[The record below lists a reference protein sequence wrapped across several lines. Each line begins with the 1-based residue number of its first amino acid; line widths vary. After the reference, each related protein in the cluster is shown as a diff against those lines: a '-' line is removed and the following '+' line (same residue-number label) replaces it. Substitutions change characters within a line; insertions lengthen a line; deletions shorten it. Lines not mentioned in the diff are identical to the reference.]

1 MIVAVADT
9 HTIIWYLFNDERLSN
24 IARQTIETAAVDGNQ
39 IGIASIT
46 LAEIV
51 YLSEKNR
58 IPEPTLERLLN
69 AIDEENSVLS
79 EIPLD
84 KNVVKTLVRVE
95 RTQIPDLP
103 DRIIAATALYT
114 KVPVISRDRKI
125 KLSNIQTIW

>member
-9 HTIIWYLFNDERLSN
+9 HTIIWYLFNDPRLSDT
-24 IARQTIETAAVDGNQ
+24 AQQTIETAAAEGNQ

-58 IPEPTLERLLN
+58 IPEQTFERLIN
-69 AIDEENSVLS
+69 AIEAENSILI

-84 KNVVKTLVRVE
+84 KIVVKALVRVD

-103 DRIIAATALYT
+103 DRIIAATALYA
-114 KVPVISRDRKI
+114 KVPVISRDKKI
-125 KLSNIQTIW
+125 KLSDIQTIW

>member
-9 HTIIWYLFNDERLSN
+9 HTIIWYLFDDPKLSKN
-24 IARQTIETAAVDGNQ
+24 ARQTIEIAARDGNQ

-58 IPEPTLERLLN
+58 IPEQTFGRLIN
-69 AIDEENSVLS
+69 EIEEENSVLI

-84 KNVVKTLVRVE
+84 KNVVKALVKVE
-95 RTQIPDLP
+95 RRQIPDLP
-103 DRIIAATALYT
+103 DRIIAATALYA

-125 KLSNIQTIW
+125 QLSNIKTIW

>member
-9 HTIIWYLFNDERLSN
+9 HTIIWYLFNDPRLSN
-24 IARQTIETAAVDGNQ
+24 IARQTIETAAVEGNQ

-51 YLSEKNR
+51 YLIEKKR
-58 IPEPTLERLLN
+58 IPEPTLKQLLS
-69 AIDEENSVLS
+69 AIEDENSVLI

-84 KNVVKTLVRVE
+84 KNVVKALVRVE
-95 RTQIPDLP
+95 RIQIPDLP
-103 DRIIAATALYT
+103 DRIIAATALYA

-125 KLSNIQTIW
+125 KLSDIQTIW

>member
-69 AIDEENSVLS
+69 AIDEENSVLI

>member
-24 IARQTIETAAVDGNQ
+24 IARQTIETAAIDGNE

-58 IPEPTLERLLN
+58 IPEQTFERLLN
-69 AIDEENSVLS
+69 AIEKENSLLI

-84 KNVVKTLVRVE
+84 KNVVKTLVRVD

-114 KVPVISRDRKI
+114 QVPVISRDRKI

>member
-69 AIDEENSVLS
+69 AIDEENSVLI

-125 KLSNIQTIW
+125 KLSDIQTIW

>member
-58 IPEPTLERLLN
+58 IPERTLKRLLN
-69 AIDEENSVLS
+69 AIEEENSVLI

-84 KNVVKTLVRVE
+84 KNVVKTLVRVD

-125 KLSNIQTIW
+125 KLSDIQTIW

>member
-9 HTIIWYLFNDERLSN
+9 HTVIWYLFNDPRLSN
-24 IARQTIETAAVDGNQ
+24 TARQTIKTAAVDGNQ

-58 IPEPTLERLLN
+58 IPEQTLERLLN
-69 AIDEENSVLS
+69 AIEVEDSVLI

-84 KNVVKTLVRVE
+84 KNVVKALVRVE

-103 DRIIAATALYT
+103 DRIIAATALYA
-114 KVPVISRDRKI
+114 KVSVISRDRKI
-125 KLSNIQTIW
+125 KLSSIQTIW

>member
-9 HTIIWYLFNDERLSN
+9 HTVIWYLFDDSRLSN
-24 IARQTIETAAVDGNQ
+24 TARQTIETAAVDGNQ

-58 IPEPTLERLLN
+58 IPEQTLERLLN
-69 AIDEENSVLS
+69 AIEVEDSVLI

-84 KNVVKTLVRVE
+84 KNVVKALV
-95 RTQIPDLP
+95 
-103 DRIIAATALYT
+103 
-114 KVPVISRDRKI
+114 
-125 KLSNIQTIW
+125 

>member
-24 IARQTIETAAVDGNQ
+24 TARQTIETAAVDGHQ
-39 IGIASIT
+39 IGIAAIT
-46 LAEIV
+46 MAEIV
-51 YLSEKNR
+51 YLSEKKR
-58 IPEPTLERLLN
+58 IPKQTLERLLN
-69 AIDEENSVLS
+69 AIDKEDSVLI

-84 KNVVKTLVRVE
+84 RNVVQALARIE

-103 DRIIAATALYT
+103 DRIIAATALYV

-125 KLSNIQTIW
+125 KLSSIQTIW

>member
-1 MIVAVADT
+1 
-9 HTIIWYLFNDERLSN
+9 
-24 IARQTIETAAVDGNQ
+24 
-39 IGIASIT
+39 
-46 LAEIV
+46 
-51 YLSEKNR
+51 
-58 IPEPTLERLLN
+58 LERLLN
-69 AIDEENSVLS
+69 AIDEENSVLI

-125 KLSNIQTIW
+125 KLSDIQTIW

>member
-1 MIVAVADT
+1 MADT
-9 HTIIWYLFNDERLSN
+9 HTVIWYLFNDARLSST
-24 IARQTIETAAVDGNQ
+24 ARQTIETAAVNGNQ

-58 IPEPTLERLLN
+58 IPEQTLERLLN
-69 AIDEENSVLS
+69 AIEEENSVLI

-84 KNVVKTLVRVE
+84 KNVVKALVRVE

-103 DRIIAATALYT
+103 DRIIAATALYIN
-114 KVPVISRDRKI
+114 VPVISRDRKI
-125 KLSNIQTIW
+125 KLSDIQTIW

>member
-9 HTIIWYLFNDERLSN
+9 HTIIWYLFNDPRLSD
-24 IARQTIETAAVDGNQ
+24 IARQTIETAAVKGNQ

-51 YLSEKNR
+51 YLSEKKR
-58 IPEPTLERLLN
+58 IPEPTLKRLLS
-69 AIDEENSVLS
+69 AIEDENSVLI

-84 KNVVKTLVRVE
+84 KNVVKALVRVE
-95 RTQIPDLP
+95 RIQIPDLP
-103 DRIIAATALYT
+103 DRIIAATALYA

-125 KLSNIQTIW
+125 KLSDIQTIW

>member
-51 YLSEKNR
+51 YLSEKKR
-58 IPEPTLERLLN
+58 IPEPILERLLN